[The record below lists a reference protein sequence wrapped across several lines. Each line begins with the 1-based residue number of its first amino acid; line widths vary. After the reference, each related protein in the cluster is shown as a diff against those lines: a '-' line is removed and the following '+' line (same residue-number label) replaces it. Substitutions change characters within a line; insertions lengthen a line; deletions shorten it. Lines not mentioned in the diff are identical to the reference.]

1 MEGYSRLKIKMRI
14 YGRGCREFE
23 GEIVGRLEGEER
35 LLVDEGSYGGI
46 GKFCV
51 FVYIFRE

>member
-35 LLVDEGSYGGI
+35 LLVDEGVCGGSSAELQ
-46 GKFCV
+46 KQK
-51 FVYIFRE
+51 